1 MDTIVTF
8 EPLDY
13 LNYKLTLKIIIMGL
27 LGILVI
33 IAFPVCG
40 LIGYYIKTKNQERM
54 KLIEQGVNPD
64 EGLSISE
71 YRKQTNL
78 KNGILF
84 LSLGFGLFAGHLLVV
99 NYDSMDNFIVYL
111 TMLLIFGGIGFLINY
126 MITKNWNRK

>member
-1 MDTIVTF
+1 
-8 EPLDY
+8 
-13 LNYKLTLKIIIMGL
+13 MGL

-40 LIGYYIKTKNQERM
+40 LIGYYMKTKNQERM

-78 KNGILF
+78 KNGVLF
-84 LSLGFGLFAGHLLVV
+84 LSLGLGLFIGHLLVI
-99 NYDSMDNFIVYL
+99 NYEQMDNFITYA

-126 MITKNWNRK
+126 MIIKNWNRH

>member
-1 MDTIVTF
+1 
-8 EPLDY
+8 
-13 LNYKLTLKIIIMGL
+13 MGL

-33 IAFPVCG
+33 IAFPICG

-64 EGLSISE
+64 EGLSISD
-71 YRKQTNL
+71 YRKQISL

-84 LSLGFGLFAGHLLVV
+84 LSLGLGLFIGHLIVI
-99 NYDSMDNFIVYL
+99 NYDKMDSFITYA

-126 MITKNWNRK
+126 KIIKNWDRQ